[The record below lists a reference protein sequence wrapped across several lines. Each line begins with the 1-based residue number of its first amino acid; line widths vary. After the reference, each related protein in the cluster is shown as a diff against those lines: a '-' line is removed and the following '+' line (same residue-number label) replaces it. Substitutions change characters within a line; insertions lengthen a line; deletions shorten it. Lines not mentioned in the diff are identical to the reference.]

1 MFRHNFHTH
10 THYCDGSA
18 PPVSY
23 VKAAIK
29 AGFTSLGFSSHAP
42 VPLENYF
49 AIKDEES
56 LADYCSGINKLKA
69 EYADRIRIYLGI
81 EADYIPGNSYD
92 FDKFRKEYKIE
103 YVIGSVHLV
112 KNAAGKL
119 WFIDGPKKESWKN
132 GLQEGYGGNIRK
144 AVTAYY
150 DQIISMIET
159 QKPEVIGHL
168 DKVKMHNQN
177 EYFREDEKWYRSL
190 ISVVLDHIVQCG
202 CVVEVNTRGL
212 YKKRSDSLFP
222 GMEVIREMYK
232 RNIPVTISTDAHRPD
247 ELNLMQEFAA
257 NSLLDAGYREVFIF
271 EEGQWV
277 NIPL

>member
-1 MFRHNFHTH
+1 VFRHNFHTH

-23 VKAAIK
+23 IRAAIETD
-29 AGFTSLGFSSHAP
+29 FCSLGFSSHAP
-42 VPLENYF
+42 VPLENNF
-49 AIKDEES
+49 AIKDEKS
-56 LADYCSGINKLKA
+56 LADYCSEINKLKA
-69 EYADRIRIYLGI
+69 EYDDRIKIYLGI
-81 EADYIPGNSYD
+81 EADYIPGESYD

-112 KNAAGKL
+112 KNADEKL

-132 GLQEGYGGNIRK
+132 GLEEGYGGNIRR

-150 DQIISMIET
+150 DQVISMVET
-159 QKPEVIGHL
+159 QRPEVIGHL

-190 ISVVLDHIVQCG
+190 VSAALDHIARCG
-202 CVVEVNTRGL
+202 CIVEVNTRGL

-222 GMEVIREMYK
+222 GMEVIIEMFK
-232 RNIPVTISTDAHRPD
+232 RNIPVTISTDAHMP
-247 ELNLMQEFAA
+247 EEINSMQQVAVS
-257 NSLLDAGYREVFIF
+257 SLLEAGYREVYIF
-271 EEGQWV
+271 EESEWV